1 MVADVSHEI
10 TKAYGVEHP
19 ASVALRASFLID
31 KDGNVVYIY
40 ASDKDTQ
47 HTYIAAAEKAG
58 VDPVIAA
65 SMKEMEKH
73 NKIMAKLLKQN
84 K

>member
-1 MVADVSHEI
+1 MDNRNQLKEGLLDKIVDNFFSALKRGVAD
-10 TKAYGVEHP
+10 
-19 ASVALRASFLID
+19 
-31 KDGNVVYIY
+31 N
-40 ASDKDTQ
+40 
-47 HTYIAAAEKAG
+47 YIAAAEKAG